1 MKVQNHDLTVRRN
14 ETFTMDR
21 IIRNRDG
28 SPYIISSKLL
38 NPYFVITVSSSIYD
52 VSDRYVYHAWLPV
65 NVPRFHSTIPV
76 RINDFKDEDGNELY
90 PNGFDTMTGPP
101 VGYVNGVDIGYGED
115 TDKPCYDALFYY
127 EDNDGN
133 RTYKWWNG
141 KDNSED
147 GDDSKGWQDY
157 ECRIIHKFLQ
167 QYTRDWI
174 ERSYYYNIEL
184 LDGTL
189 DADAKA
195 GERPLKDVCEVIPIL
210 EDSKISVLSNL
221 KGGMKW
227 LK

>member
-14 ETFTMDR
+14 ETFTIDR

-65 NVPRFHSTIPV
+65 NVPRFHSTVPV
-76 RINDFKDEDGNELY
+76 RINDFKKKSGEELY
-90 PNGFDTMTGPP
+90 PDGFGTMTGPP
-101 VGYVNGVDIGYGED
+101 VGYVNGVDIRYGGD
-115 TDKPCYDALFYY
+115 TDEPCYDALFYY
-127 EDNDGN
+127 EDNNGN
-133 RTYKWWNG
+133 KIYKWWNG
-141 KDNSED
+141 AEK
-147 GDDSKGWQDY
+147 WQDY

-174 ERSYYYNIEL
+174 EGRYYYNIEL

-189 DADAKA
+189 DDNAKA